1 MELKQLFSTQDNELE
16 IITDSFKINKN
27 IIELNSRIIQVC
39 NIESMSMV
47 EPKKKGITIGV
58 FIGFIIGLALLSY
71 QPLVGTIVIGLSA
84 FYIYCIVQGN
94 KKLGKNLYINLVSG
108 YYIVINFKN
117 VTFAYKIMETIE
129 NYLNGSNESSVSINV
144 QDSVITFGDDSPI
157 YGNAK

>member
-1 MELKQLFSTQDNELE
+1 
-16 IITDSFKINKN
+16 
-27 IIELNSRIIQVC
+27 
-39 NIESMSMV
+39 MV

-144 QDSVITFGDDSPI
+144 QDSVITFGDDSPL

>member
-1 MELKQLFSTQDNELE
+1 MHFIFIVLF
-16 IITDSFKINKN
+16 
-27 IIELNSRIIQVC
+27 
-39 NIESMSMV
+39 
-47 EPKKKGITIGV
+47 KGI
-58 FIGFIIGLALLSY
+58 
-71 QPLVGTIVIGLSA
+71 
-84 FYIYCIVQGN
+84 